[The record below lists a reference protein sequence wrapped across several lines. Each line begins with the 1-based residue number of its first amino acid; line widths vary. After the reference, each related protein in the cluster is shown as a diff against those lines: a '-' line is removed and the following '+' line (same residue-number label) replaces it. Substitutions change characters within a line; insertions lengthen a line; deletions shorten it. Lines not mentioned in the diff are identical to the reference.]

1 MTALVPGRTR
11 LRRYIVADSASDE
24 DELNSRLETLAVAD
38 SPPTRPPASARRGGL
53 DGDAWARV
61 ARRDATA
68 ALDLASDDEDGWLAT
83 SDEEGQGASAGESAS
98 NSDSI
103 LDLTEAASPEA
114 AAATKPILLDLTNS
128 PPGAAASPPARKPP
142 GRMADP
148 PNLSVATPRHVARA
162 FARRRAAL
170 LGDAFADYDGAV
182 VGGRL
187 AEAVECS
194 WSKRLRTT
202 SGITRMTKRRVG
214 PVAAWERRAVVELST
229 HVCDSEE
236 KMRHTL
242 AHELCHAA
250 AWVVDGVSKPP
261 HGRAFKR
268 WASRFMDAVPALTIT
283 TRHTYVISYKFNWR
297 CSAPGCNYAIGRHS
311 NSLDTTKYVCGRCAA
326 PLVPVPQPT

>member
-1 MTALVPGRTR
+1 MNGAAYGKCLKINAAFDVLV
-11 LRRYIVADSASDE
+11 
-24 DELNSRLETLAVAD
+24 
-38 SPPTRPPASARRGGL
+38 
-53 DGDAWARV
+53 
-61 ARRDATA
+61 
-68 ALDLASDDEDGWLAT
+68 
-83 SDEEGQGASAGESAS
+83 
-98 NSDSI
+98 
-103 LDLTEAASPEA
+103 SPEA
-114 AAATKPILLDLTNS
+114 ATATKPILLDLTNS

-142 GRMADP
+142 GRMAGP
-148 PNLSVATPRHVARA
+148 PNLSVATPRHVART

-170 LGDAFADYDGAV
+170 LGDAFADYDCAV

-187 AEAVECS
+187 AEAVECT

-214 PVAAWERRAVVELST
+214 PVAVWERRAVVELST

-268 WASRFMDAVPALTIT
+268 
-283 TRHTYVISYKFNWR
+283 
-297 CSAPGCNYAIGRHS
+297 
-311 NSLDTTKYVCGRCAA
+311 
-326 PLVPVPQPT
+326 